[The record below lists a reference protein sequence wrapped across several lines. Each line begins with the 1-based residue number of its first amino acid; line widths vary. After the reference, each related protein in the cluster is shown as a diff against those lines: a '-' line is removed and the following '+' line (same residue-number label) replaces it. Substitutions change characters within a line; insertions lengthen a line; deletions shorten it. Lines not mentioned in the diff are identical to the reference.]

1 MYKNRILDIINY
13 NCYTRLIKKQVPNI
27 NLNKDLSFEK
37 QNDYKFSSI
46 EKMSKFAR
54 SFFESIQV
62 IVIALAIVVLVY
74 LFVASFN
81 IIDGDS
87 MLPNFESRD
96 LIIAEKITPSFGKLQ
111 RGDVIVF
118 AATPGKDYIKRIIGL
133 PGDKVKIHDGKVY
146 INGNP
151 LTENYLS
158 DDNKYILPGLIY
170 KEDLEIQNPDNNY
183 FVMGDNRGNSRDS
196 RDIGYVD
203 KSKIK
208 GHAWVV
214 FWHKDKPQFDIVP
227 HQDYTL

>member
-1 MYKNRILDIINY
+1 MTPEILA
-13 NCYTRLIKKQVPNI
+13 QSE
-27 NLNKDLSFEK
+27 NKDIYFESNKDSKKSFK
-37 QNDYKFSSI
+37 NSGHD
-46 EKMSKFAR
+46 KMGQLAK

-81 IIDGDS
+81 IVDGES
-87 MLPNFESRD
+87 MIPNFSSRD
-96 LIIAEKITPSFGKLQ
+96 LIIAEKITPNFGKLQ
-111 RGDVIVF
+111 RGDVVVF
-118 AATPGKDYIKRIIGL
+118 AATPDKDFIKRIIGL

-146 INGNP
+146 INNLP

-208 GHAWVV
+208 GKAWLV
-214 FWHKDKPQFDIVP
+214 FWHNDKPQFDFVP
-227 HQDYTL
+227 HQNY